1 MKSKRAVVR
10 WGLIGIFILFGFI
23 QGMAQTVIKGT
34 VVDAVSKTPL
44 QYVSVVFKGGRGT
57 VTDSLGQFT
66 LRSSGSIN
74 IIVASYV
81 GYLNVQKT
89 IVPGK
94 EQTIDFE
101 LETDPKAINNVTVST
116 NKRAKYRNK
125 NNPAVDLIR
134 RVIDNKPL
142 NRPEKYDYVEYDQY
156 EKLEVSL
163 SSVPEKLANNRML
176 RKYQFLFENRDTT
189 KLKGKTL
196 LPVYLEEKLTQKYYR
211 KKPEKT
217 KSIVRGEKRVNY
229 GEYIDND
236 GVSQYLNRLIMDVD
250 IYDDNIPL
258 FTYQFLSPIADLSPT
273 FYMFYIRDTITDETG
288 KKLIKMYFT
297 PRNTNDL
304 LFRGNMYITLDGN
317 YAVQKLDMFLS
328 KNVNLNFVRELHIDL
343 DFEQNPDGRYH
354 LSKSNVMAEAAATKG
369 ASGGFFGERTVSFKN
384 YRINEARPDT
394 IYEGPALVKQNEK
407 VDKLPDSFWQQNRH
421 DTLSGTE
428 SKIYSNI
435 DSLEKMPS
443 FRRTM
448 AIAMFL
454 FSGYTS
460 VGGGWLEVGPAAA
473 FYGFNPVE
481 GFKLR
486 LGGRTTPKLSKRIYF
501 EGYGAY
507 GFKDEKFKYF
517 MGTTYSLN
525 NKSIYTFP
533 LKYIRA
539 SYQHDTKIPGQE
551 LQFVQEDN
559 FFLSFKRGNNDK
571 WIYNDI
577 FKFEYVHELQNR
589 LSYTLAYRNWR
600 HTPAGSIVYNKVE
613 NGNLVNVPSI
623 NTSEFS
629 AQVRWAP
636 KEQFYQG
643 KVFRIPIINKYPIFT
658 LRFTAGVKGI
668 FKSEYNYQNINLRVE
683 KRVFMSQ
690 LGYSDVVVEGAY
702 TFGSAPYQLLTV
714 HRANQTYAYQLN
726 SYNLMNFQEFVSDH
740 YATLLVD
747 HHFNGLIFNRI
758 PLLRKL
764 KLRELLSM
772 KIIYGGIRDQNNP
785 DKNPDLIKFPTA
797 LGVPTTFSLSK
808 KPYIEGSVGV
818 GNIFKLFRVDL
829 IRRFNYKENP
839 NISTW
844 GVRARFKFDF

>member
-1 MKSKRAVVR
+1 MEIKSGVVK
-10 WGLIGIFILFGFI
+10 WGLLALFILAGFV
-23 QGMAQTVIKGT
+23 QSMAQTVVKGKI
-34 VVDAVSKTPL
+34 VDAFSKDPL

-57 VTDSLGQFT
+57 VTDSLGQYT
-66 LRSSGSIN
+66 LRSSGN
-74 IIVASYV
+74 ISVILVSYV
-81 GYLNVQKT
+81 GYKT
-89 IVPGK
+89 IQREIVVGK
-94 EQTIDFE
+94 EQTIDLE
-101 LETDPKAINNVTVST
+101 LETDPKAVYNVTVST

-176 RKYQFLFENRDTT
+176 RKYQFLFENVDST
-189 KLKGKTL
+189 KLQGKTL
-196 LPVYLEEKLTQKYYR
+196 LPVYLEEKLAQKYYR
-211 KKPEKT
+211 KNPEKT
-217 KSIVRGEKRVNY
+217 KTIVRGEKRVNY

-236 GVSQYLNRLIMDVD
+236 GVSSYLNRLIMDID
-250 IYDDNIPL
+250 IYDNNIPL
-258 FTYQFLSPIADLSPT
+258 FTYQFLSPIADLAPT
-273 FYMFYIRDTITDETG
+273 FYMYYIRDTITDETG
-288 KKLIKMYFT
+288 NKLIKMYFT

-328 KNVNLNFVRELHIDL
+328 RNVNLNFVRELRVDL
-343 DFEQNPDGRYH
+343 DFEKNPDGRYH
-354 LSKSNVMAEAAATKG
+354 LSKSNVMAEAAVTKG
-369 ASGGFFGERTVSFKN
+369 SSGGFFGERTVSFKN
-384 YRINEARPDT
+384 YKINEAKPDSV
-394 IYEGPALVKQNEK
+394 YDGPATVKLEK
-407 VDKLPDSFWQQNRH
+407 VDKLPDTFWQQNRH
-421 DTLSGTE
+421 DTLTATE
-428 SKIYSNI
+428 SKVYSNI

-443 FRRTM
+443 FRRTL
-448 AIAMFL
+448 AFATFL
-454 FSGYTS
+454 LAGYTS
-460 VGGGWLEVGPAAA
+460 FGPFEMGPAAA

-501 EGYGAY
+501 ETYGAY
-507 GFKDEKFKYF
+507 GFKDERWKYF
-517 MGTTYSLN
+517 LSTTYSLN

-533 LKYIRA
+533 LKFIRA

-559 FFLSFKRGNNDK
+559 FFLSFKRGLNDK

-577 FKFEYVHELQNR
+577 FKLEYVHEFQNR
-589 LSYTLAYRNWR
+589 LSYTLGFRNWR
-600 HTPAGSIVYNKVE
+600 HTPAGSIVYNKFN
-613 NGNLVNVPSI
+613 NGVLQNVASI
-623 NTSEFS
+623 NTSEIS

-643 KVFRIPIINKYPIFT
+643 KVYRIPIINKYPIFT
-658 LRFTAGVKGI
+658 LRYTAGVKGL
-668 FKSEYNYQNINLRVE
+668 FNSEYNYQNINLRVE

-690 LGYSDVVVEGAY
+690 LGYSDMVLEGGY
-702 TFGSAPYQLLTV
+702 TFGSAPYPLLTI

-726 SYNLMNFQEFVSDH
+726 SYNLMNFQEFVSDQF
-740 YATLLVD
+740 AALSID

-764 KLRELLSM
+764 KLRELLTM
-772 KIIYGGIRDQNNP
+772 KVIYGGIRDENNP
-785 DKNPDLIKFPTA
+785 DKNPDLIKFPELNGQT
-797 LGVPTTFSLSK
+797 TTFSLNR

-818 GNIFKLFRVDL
+818 GNMFKIFRVDL
-829 IRRFNYKENP
+829 VRRFNYKENP